1 MFDSFIQHLLGNN
14 TDRELKKM
22 WPIVRHINDLEPQMT
37 ALSDSSLQAKTFEFI
52 ERLQNGETLDDML
65 PEAFAVVREAS
76 RRVLGM
82 RHFDV
87 QLLGGKRKTLIF
99 DGVHESF

>member
-37 ALSDSSLQAKTFEFI
+37 ALSDSSLQAKTFEFK
-52 ERLQNGETLDDML
+52 ERLQK
-65 PEAFAVVREAS
+65 
-76 RRVLGM
+76 
-82 RHFDV
+82 
-87 QLLGGKRKTLIF
+87 GKRWMIF
-99 DGVHESF
+99 CRKPLLSCVKHRGVFLACAILMYSFWAALCCTAGILQK